1 MRMKKIILV
10 IALILA
16 LSVGTA
22 YAVEFSDIKDTKY
35 EEAVEFLSA
44 YGIINGY
51 PDGTFRPD
59 KPITRG
65 EVSKIATYML
75 GYGDFAQNMQSNYI
89 DMDDHWATRYV
100 DIANAFDIVQGYL
113 DGSFGPDNNITY
125 SEAVT
130 MVVRTLGYT
139 DASLPGSWP
148 YDYYIKAGDLGIA
161 DGIPISAGDATRGD
175 MALMVYRTLF
185 QQKGSVNSNTVLWE
199 GKGTTLLSNLGYG
212 KRVQITKEIISEA
225 TKYPKLSNYLYYSGD
240 LYFNKD
246 NQIVYFKNIKHS
258 EYSGIIKAITGN
270 VIILEDPNGN
280 RKPFD
285 ITDAPI
291 TMNNATA
298 SVNAL
303 INANAKVVY
312 EEINGNTQK
321 VKGVVATKITRV
333 FLATSTY
340 NGGSTFNNL
349 IIPTTDGQPD
359 FEKIK
364 ISGAVSSINDIR
376 INDVIYAYETD
387 EPNFRKTSL
396 EMHVVRNRVEGAMTE
411 TGSNT
416 KDGYSI
422 IGGRRYNHSDIFM
435 PSTPFA
441 PGYYVVA
448 YLDALNQVVRYSIG
462 RDLQQP
468 DNYGLILTMSQSD
481 NQDMFNI
488 NLIDNAGQS
497 KNYTINRTTVANLGL
512 TAGNVIKYS
521 LRDNLIST
529 ATRMTLQNY
538 EGSYNSDTRQLT
550 GTNASLNSSTIIFY
564 RSGDTWSKITLD
576 KLDEFIKGR
585 IIKNSSGN
593 YVELMLL
600 DEGIKVSYPS
610 TLFGVIMDSAMILDA
625 NGDRV
630 HKWQVLLDGRTDYL
644 YSSSTYTESLNK
656 LNDFK
661 NQFLRLNMAE
671 DRVRSFSVVKP
682 EISWLPLEKFY
693 DNNLLKVQGT
703 FYEHSTNLT
712 IYQATKTD
720 TGYSITGTIGKS
732 EVKEG
737 DLVSLYDIYGNFDG
751 KIDTIIVIKQ

>member
-1 MRMKKIILV
+1 MKKIILV

-75 GYGDFAQNMQSNYI
+75 GYGDFAKNMASNYT
-89 DMDDHWATRYV
+89 DMTDHWATRYV

-185 QQKGSVNSNTVLWE
+185 QQKGSIDSSTGLWE
-199 GKGTTLLSNLGYG
+199 SKGTTLLSNLGYG
-212 KRVQITKEIISEA
+212 KRVQITKEMINEA

-280 RKPFD
+280 RRPFD
-285 ITDAPI
+285 VSDASI

-303 INANAKVVY
+303 INANARVVY
-312 EEINGNTQK
+312 EEINGNSQR

-340 NGGSTFNNL
+340 NGGSNFNGL
-349 IIPTTDGQPD
+349 TIPTTEGQPD
-359 FEKIK
+359 YNKIK
-364 ISGAVSSINDIR
+364 VSGAVSSINDIR

-387 EPNFRKTSL
+387 EPNFSKTYL
-396 EMHVVRNRVEGAMTE
+396 EMYVVRNRVEGAMTE

-441 PGYYVVA
+441 PGYYVV
-448 YLDALNQVVRYSIG
+448 
-462 RDLQQP
+462 
-468 DNYGLILTMSQSD
+468 
-481 NQDMFNI
+481 
-488 NLIDNAGQS
+488 
-497 KNYTINRTTVANLGL
+497 
-512 TAGNVIKYS
+512 
-521 LRDNLIST
+521 
-529 ATRMTLQNY
+529 
-538 EGSYNSDTRQLT
+538 
-550 GTNASLNSSTIIFY
+550 
-564 RSGDTWSKITLD
+564 
-576 KLDEFIKGR
+576 
-585 IIKNSSGN
+585 
-593 YVELMLL
+593 
-600 DEGIKVSYPS
+600 
-610 TLFGVIMDSAMILDA
+610 
-625 NGDRV
+625 
-630 HKWQVLLDGRTDYL
+630 
-644 YSSSTYTESLNK
+644 
-656 LNDFK
+656 
-661 NQFLRLNMAE
+661 
-671 DRVRSFSVVKP
+671 
-682 EISWLPLEKFY
+682 
-693 DNNLLKVQGT
+693 
-703 FYEHSTNLT
+703 
-712 IYQATKTD
+712 
-720 TGYSITGTIGKS
+720 
-732 EVKEG
+732 
-737 DLVSLYDIYGNFDG
+737 
-751 KIDTIIVIKQ
+751 

>member
-1 MRMKKIILV
+1 MKKIILM

-16 LSVGTA
+16 LSAGSA
-22 YAVEFSDIKDTKY
+22 YAVEFSDIRDTKY

-44 YGIINGY
+44 YKIINGY

-59 KPITRG
+59 QPITRG

-75 GYGDFAQNMQSNYI
+75 GYGDFAKNMESYYT
-89 DMDDHWATRYV
+89 DMEGHWATRYV

-113 DGSFGPDNNITY
+113 DGTFGPDNNITY

-161 DGIPISAGDATRGD
+161 DNIPISAGDATRGD

-185 QQKGSVNSNTVLWE
+185 QEKGSVNSNTGLWDS
-199 GKGTTLLSNLGYG
+199 KGTILLSNLGYG
-212 KRVQITKEIISEA
+212 KFARITKDIISEA
-225 TKYPKLSNYLYYSGD
+225 TQYPKLSNYLYYGGN

-246 NQIVYFKNIKHS
+246 NQIVYFKNIKHN

-285 ITDAPI
+285 VSDTPI
-291 TMNNATA
+291 IMNNAVA
-298 SVNAL
+298 SINSL
-303 INANAKVVY
+303 INASAKVVY
-312 EEINGNTQK
+312 EEISSNDLR

-333 FLATSTY
+333 FISTSTY
-340 NGGSTFNNL
+340 TGGSTFNDL

-359 FEKIK
+359 FGKIEV
-364 ISGAVSSINDIR
+364 SGAVSSINDIR

-387 EPNFRKTSL
+387 EPNFRKTYL

-422 IGGRRYNHSDIFM
+422 IGGRRYDHSDIYM
-435 PSTPFA
+435 ASTPFA

-448 YLDALNQVVRYSIG
+448 YLDALNQVVRYNIG

-468 DNYGLILTMSQSD
+468 DNYGLILSLNQSS
-481 NQDMFNI
+481 NQDIFNI
-488 NLIDNAGQS
+488 NLFDNTGQS
-497 KNYTINRTTVANLGL
+497 KNYTVNRTTVVSLGL

-521 LRDNLIST
+521 LRDNMIST
-529 ATRMTLQNY
+529 ATKMTLQTYDGN
-538 EGSYNSDTRQLT
+538 YNSDTRKLT
-550 GTNASLNSSTIIFY
+550 ETDASLNSSTIIFY
-564 RSGDTWSKITLD
+564 RSSDTWSKITLD

-600 DEGIKVSYPS
+600 DEGIKISYPS
-610 TLFGVIMDSAMILDA
+610 TLFGVMMDNAMVLDA

-630 HKWQVLLDGRTDYL
+630 HKWQMLLDGRTDFL
-644 YSSSTYTESLNK
+644 YSSSTYTESLNT
-656 LNDFK
+656 LNNYK
-661 NQFLRLNMAE
+661 NQFLRLNMTE

-682 EISWLPLEKFY
+682 EISMLPLEKFY

-703 FYEHSTNLT
+703 FYEHSSNMT

-720 TGYSITGTIGKS
+720 TGYSITGIIGKS

>member
-75 GYGDFAQNMQSNYI
+75 GYGDFAKNMASNYT
-89 DMDDHWATRYV
+89 DMTDHWATRYV

-185 QQKGSVNSNTVLWE
+185 QQKGSIDSSTGLWE
-199 GKGTTLLSNLGYG
+199 SKGTTLLSNLGYG
-212 KRVQITKEIISEA
+212 KRVQITKEMINEA

-280 RKPFD
+280 RRPFD
-285 ITDAPI
+285 VSDASI

-303 INANAKVVY
+303 INANARVVY
-312 EEINGNTQK
+312 EEINGNSQR

-340 NGGSTFNNL
+340 NGGSNFNGL
-349 IIPTTDGQPD
+349 TIPTTEGQPD
-359 FEKIK
+359 YNKIK
-364 ISGAVSSINDIR
+364 VSGAVSSINDIR

-387 EPNFRKTSL
+387 EPNFSKTYL
-396 EMHVVRNRVEGAMTE
+396 EMYVVRNRVEGAMTE

-488 NLIDNAGQS
+488 NLLDNAGQS

-529 ATRMTLQNY
+529 ATRMALQNY
-538 EGSYNSDTRQLT
+538 DGSYNSDTRQLT

-564 RSGDTWSKITLD
+564 RSGDSWSKITHD
-576 KLDEFIKGR
+576 KLAEFIKGR

-610 TLFGVIMDSAMILDA
+610 TLYGVIMDSAMILDA

-630 HKWQVLLDGRTDYL
+630 HKWQTLIDGKTDFL
-644 YSSSTYTESLNK
+644 YSSPTYTESLNT
-656 LNDFK
+656 LNNYK

-720 TGYSITGTIGKS
+720 SGHTITGTIGKS

-751 KIDTIIVIKQ
+751 KIDTIIVIKP

>member
-1 MRMKKIILV
+1 MKKIILM

-16 LSVGTA
+16 LSAGSA
-22 YAVEFSDIKDTKY
+22 YAVEFSDIRDTKY

-59 KPITRG
+59 QPITRG

-75 GYGDFAQNMQSNYI
+75 GYGDFAKNMESNYT
-89 DMDDHWATRYV
+89 DMEGHWATRYV

-113 DGSFGPDNNITY
+113 NGTFGPDNNITY

-161 DGIPISAGDATRGD
+161 EDIPISAGDATRGD
-175 MALMVYRTLF
+175 MALMVYRTIF
-185 QQKGSVNSNTVLWE
+185 QQKGSVNNNTGLWE
-199 GKGTTLLSNLGYG
+199 GKGTTLLSNLGYA
-212 KRVQITKEIISEA
+212 KRVQITKDIISEA
-225 TKYPKLSNYLYYSGD
+225 TLYPQLSSFLYYGGD
-240 LYFNKD
+240 LYYNKD
-246 NQIVYFKNIKHS
+246 NQIVYFKNINHN

-285 ITDAPI
+285 VSGAPI

-303 INANAKVVY
+303 INANTMVVY
-312 EEINGNTQK
+312 EEVNGNTKK

-340 NGGSTFNNL
+340 NGGSNFNGL
-349 IIPTTDGQPD
+349 TIPTTEGQPD
-359 FEKIK
+359 YNKIK
-364 ISGAVSSINDIR
+364 VTGAVSSINDIR

-387 EPNFRKTSL
+387 EPNFRKTFL

-416 KDGYSI
+416 KDGYSV
-422 IGGRRYNHSDIFM
+422 IGGRRYNHSDIYIS
-435 PSTPFA
+435 STTFA

-468 DNYGLILTMSQSD
+468 DNYGLILSISQSSS
-481 NQDMFNI
+481 QDIFNI
-488 NLIDNAGQS
+488 NIFDNTGQS
-497 KNYTINRTTVANLGL
+497 KSYTINRTTVANLGL

-521 LRDNLIST
+521 LRENLIST
-529 ATRMTLQNY
+529 ATKMALQSY
-538 EGSYNSDTRQLT
+538 DGSYNSNTRQLT

-564 RSGDTWSKITLD
+564 RSGGSWSKITLD
-576 KLDEFIKGR
+576 KLDEFIKAR
-585 IIKNSSGN
+585 IIRNPNSN

-600 DEGIKVSYPS
+600 DEGIKVSYPT
-610 TLFGVIMDSAMILDA
+610 TLFGVVMDSAMIMDS

-630 HKWQVLLDGRTDYL
+630 HKWQTLIDGKTDFL
-644 YSSSTYTESLNK
+644 YSSPTYTESLNT
-656 LNDFK
+656 LNNYK
-661 NQFLRLNMAE
+661 NQFLRMNMIE
-671 DRVRSFSVVKP
+671 DRVRSFSIVKP
-682 EISWLPLEKFY
+682 EINFLSLEKFY
-693 DNNLLKVQGT
+693 DNNLLKIQGT
-703 FYEHSTNLT
+703 FYEHSNNLT
-712 IYQATKTD
+712 IYQAIKTD
-720 TGYSITGTIGKS
+720 SGFSITGTIGKS

-751 KIDTIIVIKQ
+751 KIDTIIVIKK